1 MERRSHIEVL
11 VISGNDVG
19 NTKENEKTFVRRQVD
34 SDGVV
39 TPLRW
44 LHRMTAMLTHYGIE
58 THGIAPIPV
67 EERVQT
73 RCYQIF
79 LFWFSY
85 NMNIIT
91 FSIGTIGPAVF
102 SLGVRDA
109 TIIVV
114 IVDILSCLLPAF
126 FAMFGPKLGTRA
138 MVQSRFSWGFYGA
151 IIPSALNVFS
161 CQGFLIL
168 NCIIGGQTIASV
180 SSHLDDTL
188 GIVIIAVISLVVTF
202 SGYRILHWYESIAWI
217 PNVVAFIAM
226 LAVGY
231 PELHANQY
239 ASVPP
244 PTPAAVLSFVSTVV
258 ASLVSCCTSAA
269 DYGVYHSPAA
279 SSVRIFVYT
288 YLGFLI
294 PSIITHALG
303 VAFAAAAPSVPVWNA
318 GFRNS
323 TSVGGLFYGVLTPT
337 GGFGKFLTVLV
348 ALSTCSA
355 SAPTMYSFSTSFMA
369 IASWFS
375 LVPRWVY
382 IILSEIILI
391 PVAIIGAKTFYTTF
405 VNILNVAGYWAAI
418 FSGIVFTDHVL
429 FRRSFSEQAYPTRT
443 WDSPDLLPRSIPAV
457 LAFLCASGALI
468 PFISQVWYVGP
479 VALDGTGDCGVI
491 VGFVV
496 AVFCYACLRGIEKWW
511 EEMGRDKD
519 GSVEETKV

>member
-1 MERRSHIEVL
+1 
-11 VISGNDVG
+11 
-19 NTKENEKTFVRRQVD
+19 
-34 SDGVV
+34 
-39 TPLRW
+39 
-44 LHRMTAMLTHYGIE
+44 MTAMLTHYGIE

-67 EERVQT
+67 EGRVDT
-73 RCYQIF
+73 RWYQMF
-79 LFWFSY
+79 FVWFSS
-85 NMNIIT
+85 NMNILT
-91 FSIGTIGPAVF
+91 FSTGTIGPAVF

-109 TIIVV
+109 TITIVV
-114 IVDILSCLLPAF
+114 VDILSCLLPAF
-126 FAMFGPKLGTRA
+126 FAVFGPKLGTRS

-151 IIPSALNVFS
+151 IIPCALNLFS
-161 CQGFLIL
+161 LEGFLII

-202 SGYRILHWYESIAWI
+202 SGYRFLHWYESVAWI

-244 PTPAAVLSFVSTVV
+244 PTPAAVLSFASTVI
-258 ASLVSCCTSAA
+258 ASVLSWCTITA
-269 DYGVYHSPAA
+269 DYGIYHSPAA

-294 PSIITHALG
+294 PSITTHVLG

-318 GFRNS
+318 GFQDS

-348 ALSTCSA
+348 ALSTPSA
-355 SAPTMYSFSTSFMA
+355 CAPTMYSFSTSFMA

-382 IILSEIILI
+382 IILSEVVLI
-391 PVAIIGAKTFYTTF
+391 PVAIVGAKKFYTTF
-405 VNILNVAGYWAAI
+405 VDILSLVGYWTAI
-418 FSGIVFTDHVL
+418 FSAIVFTDHVL
-429 FRRSFSEQAYPTRT
+429 FRRSFSEQAYPTSI

-457 LAFLCASGALI
+457 LAFLCAFGALI
-468 PFISQVWYVGP
+468 PFMSQAWYVGP
-479 VALDGTGDCGVI
+479 VAMDGTGDCGVY

-496 AVFCYACLRGIEKWW
+496 AVLCYACLREIEK
-511 EEMGRDKD
+511 
-519 GSVEETKV
+519 